1 MLMNLP
7 TMGPHYGKKW
17 CAGRGEAVAAPSK
30 KSCQRAC
37 ESESGTVFRLPPEIY
52 EKVINST
59 KLTHFQCW
67 WLIRMASMF
76 RFC

>member
-17 CAGRGEAVAAPSK
+17 SAGRGEAVAAPSK

-37 ESESGTVFRLPPEIY
+37 ESESATVFRLPPEIY
-52 EKVINST
+52 EKVIIFYKINALSMLVANSNG
-59 KLTHFQCW
+59 
-67 WLIRMASMF
+67 IYV
-76 RFC
+76 